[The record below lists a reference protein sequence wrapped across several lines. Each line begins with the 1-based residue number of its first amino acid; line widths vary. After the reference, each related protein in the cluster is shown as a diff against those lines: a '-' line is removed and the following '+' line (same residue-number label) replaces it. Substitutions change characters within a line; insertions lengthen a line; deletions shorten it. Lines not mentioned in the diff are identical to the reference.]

1 MSFKMEMT
9 QRILREVRRLHPW
22 ITGALLQP
30 PRERLQPERLTPA
43 EQSLRLSNCKYQI
56 DHIHPTAPSC
66 VKAG

>member
-30 PRERLQPERLTPA
+30 PRESLQPEQLTPA
-43 EQSLRLSNCKYQI
+43 EQSLRLSNCEYQI
-56 DHIHPTAPSC
+56 DRPHPPHRSI
-66 VKAG
+66 VR